1 MNDTLLKLSPLIAII
16 VAVVGLAYWW
26 RWRSDRK
33 EETSHA
39 DALAALAGG
48 LGGRVAGPAEV
59 RAWSADLLP
68 PMKSSTEGF
77 AGRLGTVRPPRF
89 ETALDFRRGN
99 WAVRVGEASMEKANS
114 TSSATAHEHRI
125 EVATSLVAPM
135 KIGRRILVDFRGRPL
150 APDRAGAAGPAA
162 EAPVTVVHEQRQWL
176 PAAVPEPVAREFTV
190 FTTDPSAVAR
200 AFTPQAV
207 EWLLGQ
213 AGANPFVSAMPLLL
227 TFEAG
232 LVFTTSPQRI
242 DPDHV
247 LAKVDAIL
255 GLLDRMGIAP
265 AHPPVTA

>member
-1 MNDTLLKLSPLIAII
+1 MELLYV
-16 VAVVGLAYWW
+16 VAALVVLFALL
-26 RWRSDRK
+26 RWFQSRGSRK
-33 EETSHA
+33 EDQAQA
-39 DALAALAGG
+39 DALATLANG
-48 LGGRVAGPAEV
+48 LGGRVADPADV

-68 PMKSSTEGF
+68 PMKSSTDGV

-114 TSSATAHEHRI
+114 TSSATAYEHRI
-125 EVATSLVAPM
+125 EVATALVPPM
-135 KIGRRILVDFRGRPL
+135 KIGRRILVDFLGRPL
-150 APDRAGAAGPAA
+150 APDRAQAAGPAA
-162 EAPVTVVHEQRQWL
+162 EAPVTVVREQRPWL
-176 PAAVPEPVAREFTV
+176 PAGLPDPVGREFTV

-200 AFTPQAV
+200 AFTPQVA
-207 EWLLGQ
+207 EWVLGQ

-242 DPDHV
+242 DPDQV

>member
-1 MNDTLLKLSPLIAII
+1 MELLYV
-16 VAVVGLAYWW
+16 VAALVVLFALL
-26 RWRSDRK
+26 RWFQSRGARK
-33 EETSHA
+33 EDQAQA
-39 DALAALAGG
+39 DALAVLANG
-48 LGGRVAGPAEV
+48 LGGRVADPADV

-68 PMKSSTEGF
+68 PMKSSTDGV
-77 AGRLGTVRPPRF
+77 AGRLGTVRAPRF

-125 EVATSLVAPM
+125 EVATAIVPPM
-135 KIGRRILVDFRGRPL
+135 KIGRRVLVDFLGRPL
-150 APDRAGAAGPAA
+150 APDRAQAA
-162 EAPVTVVHEQRQWL
+162 EAPVTVVREQRQWL
-176 PAAVPEPVAREFTV
+176 PAGLPEPLGREFTV
-190 FTTDPSAVAR
+190 FTSDPSAATR
-200 AFTPQAV
+200 AFTPQVV
-207 EWLLGQ
+207 EWMLGQ

-242 DPDHV
+242 DPDQV